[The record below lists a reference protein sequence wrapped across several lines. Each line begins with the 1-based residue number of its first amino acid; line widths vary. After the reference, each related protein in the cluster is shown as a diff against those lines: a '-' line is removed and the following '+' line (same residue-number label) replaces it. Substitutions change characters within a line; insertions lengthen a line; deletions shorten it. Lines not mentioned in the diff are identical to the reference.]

1 MKRHRTHLFLC
12 LDVMTLMCHSIYV
25 HLSCVFNA
33 LSLVSTQPYPDF
45 VYTGLCGKPWPM
57 LLCSAKGGLPACYR
71 RDLPSDFF
79 FFFFFFV
86 WVFPSNQVR
95 PAFKKAERQT
105 SLGMFF
111 KFVVGQNSST
121 HFTATWERVA
131 ANNYLSGW
139 SQKEPPDR
147 LISLLIWS
155 ACVRRAMENCL
166 QSLKLLK

>member
-1 MKRHRTHLFLC
+1 MYICLVFSMPFRLSQHNLTQTLC
-12 LDVMTLMCHSIYV
+12 TLV
-25 HLSCVFNA
+25 CVVNPGQCYCV
-33 LSLVSTQPYPDF
+33 LPRGGCQLVTVGIFPQ
-45 VYTGLCGKPWPM
+45 T
-57 LLCSAKGGLPACYR
+57 
-71 RDLPSDFF
+71 F

-155 ACVRRAMENCL
+155 ACVSRAMENCL